1 MYQASDVMIKKVTTI
16 SADATVDDA
25 IRTLLEHR
33 IGGVP
38 VVDSRGMLVGMICE
52 FQLLET
58 VFAPQIMREP
68 VRTFMRKDVI
78 SVSEDALLAD
88 VASILTMH
96 HLRRVP
102 VLRDGQ
108 LIGLI
113 TCNDLLR
120 YVSETGEQIDAYL
133 HDVEKYAT
141 EPSQSPTAAVC

>member
-1 MYQASDVMIKKVTTI
+1 MYQASDVMIREVTTI

-25 IRTLLEHR
+25 IRILLEHR

-52 FQLLET
+52 FHLLET
-58 VFAPQIMREP
+58 VFAPHILCEP
-68 VRTFMRKDVI
+68 VRAFMRKDVI
-78 SVSEDALLAD
+78 SVSEDMLLAD

-120 YVSETGEQIDAYL
+120 YVSESGEQIDAFL

-141 EPSQSPTAAVC
+141 EPSQSPTAAFC